1 MKFMAFLWR
10 LWAGISAV
18 LVFVVC
24 VFAFPDRNI
33 QLLLIT
39 LGCAA
44 VAGVAL
50 FILTWAAGAFTG
62 DRYDY

>member
-10 LWAGISAV
+10 LWTGVSVVAICGSFIGLLVTGEPLV
-18 LVFVVC
+18 LF
-24 VFAFPDRNI
+24 I
-33 QLLLIT
+33 M

-62 DRYDY
+62 DRYH